1 MKENIEESI
10 QSQIEKDISQKFEND
25 YSIYEEKRFVTKTT
39 QILESKHPFILSIS
53 EEDKKDEVEI
63 DLGMIKF
70 NTSPDVIYF
79 IPDIQCKL
87 LEGDK
92 ITFYMNNL
100 KSDTKTFEKESD
112 FIFNQAIKLNAQ
124 TIRITLTRQKEKI
137 NDSCWGYKF
146 TFIGASFDSSLY
158 WKQNE
163 HLYFY
168 NFFISCLFRT
178 YYISL
183 NSTNKTDEEKEF
195 TVILENKLI
204 QGIKLE

>member
-1 MKENIEESI
+1 MVYSDKIE
-10 QSQIEKDISQKFEND
+10 QKIDCIVEALKKYPELSN
-25 YSIYEEKRFVTKTT
+25 KRWYA
-39 QILESKHPFILSIS
+39 L
-53 EEDKKDEVEI
+53 
-63 DLGMIKF
+63 
-70 NTSPDVIYF
+70 
-79 IPDIQCKL
+79 KL

-168 NFFISCLFRT
+168 NFFISFLFLT
-178 YYISL
+178 YYHMVH
-183 NSTNKTDEEKEF
+183 TQFEFKDAKENNLKF
-195 TVILENKLI
+195 SKLHI
-204 QGIKLE
+204 GQVYKRKD